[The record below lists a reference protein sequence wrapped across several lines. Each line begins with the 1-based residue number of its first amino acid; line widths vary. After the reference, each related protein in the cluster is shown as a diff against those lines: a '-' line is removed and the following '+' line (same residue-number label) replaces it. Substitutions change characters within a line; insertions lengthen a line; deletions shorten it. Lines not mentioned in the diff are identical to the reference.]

1 MLTAPGR
8 PDTGRY
14 NWHRA
19 KLIRQ
24 AVLTATPGLAI
35 RENPAAVLILFHAA
49 ASIRFKSLSAARFK
63 SACVNEALC
72 GQYAPVCLFVWSVC
86 SCLCASCIC
95 AVNSL
100 CEQDFALHKYFYYY
114 YYHF

>member
-86 SCLCASCIC
+86 SCVSVCVVSMLLCVC
-95 AVNSL
+95 L
-100 CEQDFALHKYFYYY
+100 CGQYAPVCVHHVYAL
-114 YYHF
+114 

>member
-86 SCLCASCIC
+86 SCVSVC
-95 AVNSL
+95 VHHVY
-100 CEQDFALHKYFYYY
+100 AL
-114 YYHF
+114 